1 MSVLP
6 FGNFSI
12 MESIVVKKTP
22 VYKNILAKDVVR
34 GKYNVYN
41 IGIIT
46 ILRIHKTSSASEY
59 KFDYLRNNCDIEELA
74 VCNNGGAI
82 CMNNA
87 YLIDE
92 SDVGKKKIKISE
104 LVD

>member
-1 MSVLP
+1 MTTWNDV
-6 FGNFSI
+6 FIQSI
-12 MESIVVKKTP
+12 IKKP
-22 VYKNILAKDVVR
+22 APLYGIILAKDVVR
-34 GKYNVYN
+34 GRYNVKG

-59 KFDYLRNNCDIEELA
+59 KFDYLRNDCEVEELA
-74 VCNNGGAI
+74 ICGNGGAI
-82 CMNNA
+82 CMNSA

-92 SDVGKKKIKISE
+92 SNVGKKKIKISE